1 MFNRR
6 KNNQRQK
13 KGLQLVYKM
22 SISHLLKNCFKETIR
37 RVAITEIFKVFEL
50 SYTML
55 RAIFQLK

>member
-1 MFNRR
+1 MFHRR

>member
-22 SISHLLKNCFKETIR
+22 SMSHLLKNCFKETIR